1 MPPTFGVQSRD
12 PKIFLPIIKY
22 IVTCKRPYWP
32 TIGIGATNIPY
43 YIKVRHRDILPARL
57 NSTPPWR
64 DNYPVTPWPIIYTES
79 WFECMCKIAFV
90 KIFAINKATSKIFC
104 VICFNSETLHC
115 EEKHTLENIDGL

>member
-1 MPPTFGVQSRD
+1 VNASFHLGSILSTLLKMPPTFGVQSRD

-57 NSTPPWR
+57 NSTPP
-64 DNYPVTPWPIIYTES
+64 
-79 WFECMCKIAFV
+79 
-90 KIFAINKATSKIFC
+90 
-104 VICFNSETLHC
+104 
-115 EEKHTLENIDGL
+115 